1 MCNLSLY
8 FYPPTT
14 TTDLFRAAFPNR
26 IKKKNRV
33 FFFLFFFQKSTVP
46 EQPNHEKKGINH
58 AVRWHLIGIVIMFS
72 DASES
77 VRGRQ
82 IECKENG
89 AILSKQ
95 EREDQ
100 RKCVCVLASTRVR
113 ESEREKE
120 WNGEMPAS
128 LHRTGS
134 ELQNENIACIKSNMK
149 VCGGFFFALV

>member
-1 MCNLSLY
+1 
-8 FYPPTT
+8 
-14 TTDLFRAAFPNR
+14 
-26 IKKKNRV
+26 
-33 FFFLFFFQKSTVP
+33 
-46 EQPNHEKKGINH
+46 
-58 AVRWHLIGIVIMFS
+58 MFS

-113 ESEREKE
+113 ESEREEE

-149 VCGGFFFALV
+149 VCGGFFLLSSETTRKRAPHVCSDTKHHALVHTKDPGYINI